1 MPNII
6 VKEMLSKPNEMSE
19 KEFLAYMG
27 MLLQLD
33 GLLFNITKE
42 FEEKLNTKGL
52 YRFDIKKNITEIY
65 KKLKNN
71 PKCNWDNFS
80 NDTIISFGDDG
91 AVIEDIFKRLF
102 GLRKGKTLC
111 FVPQFGVDD
120 KVWVEHNGKATLCR
134 VLTIEIRVTYFIDTE
149 LDNSYYELEVLDGN
163 NKPSGEYI
171 QKGES
176 EIYKHKKDLYENTT
190 H

>member
-1 MPNII
+1 
-6 VKEMLSKPNEMSE
+6 MLSKPNEMSE

-52 YRFDIKKNITEIY
+52 YKFDIKKNIKEIY
-65 KKLKNN
+65 NKLKNN
-71 PKCNWDNFS
+71 PKCNWGNFS
-80 NDTIISFGDDG
+80 NDTIVSFGDDG
-91 AVIEDIFKRLF
+91 DVIEDIFKRLF

-111 FVPQFGVDD
+111 FVPQFGVDEN
-120 KVWVEHNGKATLCR
+120 VWVEHEGKATLCR
-134 VLTIEIRVTYFIDTE
+134 VISIEIRVSYLPNE
-149 LDNSYYELEVLDGN
+149 EKDNSYYELEVLYDN
-163 NKPSGEYI
+163 CKPSGKFI
-171 QKGES
+171 QKGET
-176 EIYKHKKDLYENTT
+176 EIYKHKKHLYENIT